1 MRTFLTKELVFHRK
15 VYKWK
20 TASRHIIWCSTIEFS
35 TIVTLGRSYCESVEC
50 NSRYSSCVISYLS
63 IWNNW
68 NNWSRATVAVA
79 KWWRVAVNL
88 DSCRTQGLPHELLA
102 TSCQRSSPFVSR
114 SQREQSPR
122 VTNTQV
128 GIGRKNREKDN
139 WSSLS
144 LSTPLLPIVVAPS
157 GLELVPNWTRFWDK
171 HFSSVQ
177 WASWCNS
184 CRSSAQNKEKKEA
197 IWCSSF

>member
-35 TIVTLGRSYCESVEC
+35 TIVTLGRSYCKSVKC
-50 NSRYSSCVISYLS
+50 KSRSSSCVISYLS

-88 DSCRTQGLPHELLA
+88 DSCRTQGLSHELLA

-114 SQREQSPR
+114 SWGNNRLAWQTHKW
-122 VTNTQV
+122 VLV
-128 GIGRKNREKDN
+128 GRRGRKNREKDN

-171 HFSSVQ
+171 HFLSVQ
-177 WASWCNS
+177 
-184 CRSSAQNKEKKEA
+184 
-197 IWCSSF
+197 